1 MKIKTSTLFL
11 SLYLFCVT
19 ASAEQWSVG
28 IGRFSSSSPYQG
40 EPTNEISVLPI
51 VTYET
56 DKLSIDL
63 VNGISYDFIK
73 TDSITSSML
82 ATPRWQ
88 SYDPKNNEKLS
99 GLTKRDHTMDIG
111 VSVQFETDA
120 GVGEFKILSD
130 ALSVHSGSEVS
141 AKWSLP
147 LSYENKWLASPYIG
161 TKWQSK
167 GLLSYYYGVKPE
179 EVQAE
184 RQAYSLDNA
193 SSWFSGLD
201 LQYALT
207 PKIVILG
214 NANFSAYPENVKSS
228 PIVET
233 DNTLSGF
240 FGVLYLF

>member
-1 MKIKTSTLFL
+1 MG
-11 SLYLFCVT
+11 
-19 ASAEQWSVG
+19 W
-28 IGRFSSSSPYQG
+28 FSSSSPYQG

-63 VNGISYDFIK
+63 VNGISYDFIE
-73 TDSITSSML
+73 TGSITSSML

-130 ALSVHSGSEVS
+130 ALSVHSGNEVS

-147 LSYENKWLASPYIG
+147 LSYENKWLVSPYIG

-167 GLLSYYYGVKPE
+167 ELLNYYYGVRPE
-179 EVQAE
+179 EVQTG
-184 RQAYSLDNA
+184 RRAYALDNA
-193 SSWFSGLD
+193 SSWFSGVD

-207 PKIVILG
+207 PSIAILG
-214 NANFSAYPENVKSS
+214 NAYYATYSENVKSS

-233 DNTLSGF
+233 DNALSGF
-240 FGVLYLF
+240 VGVIYLF